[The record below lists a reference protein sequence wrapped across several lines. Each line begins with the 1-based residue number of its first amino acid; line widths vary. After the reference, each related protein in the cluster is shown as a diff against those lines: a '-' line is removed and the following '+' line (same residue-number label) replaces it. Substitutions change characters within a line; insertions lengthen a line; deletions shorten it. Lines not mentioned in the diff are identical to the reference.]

1 MTYKTRKQNAIGLA
15 LACAIASAAC
25 ADTLVWTGKYGTMFD
40 TWTANWTN
48 QATGV
53 ESVFAAGDTKETAQK
68 DDIVFS
74 VPAEENITVCIT
86 QSVSAIG
93 MNGNKGFNP
102 ASILFDVD
110 GEMLFT
116 NTDAV
121 NYLGQRNGPWTKRG
135 SGKVTMTAPSGR
147 LFIGPTSLTI
157 EEGEVSFVRPAGAKY
172 GIMNYWFTSDK
183 PITVKGDGKL
193 SMSIFA
199 MNADGASGGWANN
212 PVCYSTLPNMKITVE
227 RGGKFHIDSN
237 GVTGFTMMPEME
249 FNDGEAFD
257 FQGYTGYQSL
267 NTGTGASGPGMF
279 FFPKKVTLNGTGT
292 PYVWDA
298 MDSGDVAA
306 AAINLWDSPL
316 TEFQVADVDAGDGAD
331 FIMGLQLRDR
341 YTNTTE
347 ACRIAAGFVKSGP
360 GTMALTN
367 MYNTFTG
374 DIEVREGMLIAG
386 PPSASSINGNK
397 FRDLARGW
405 SWLGAQGV
413 ERTIAVSNGA
423 TLYLPCRNTWGAYR
437 QITNDICGVTTIYLD
452 GNLKI
457 RDDESDVI
465 PNLTVTGNARLCENL
480 GMNGYGVM
488 MVAGTFRVTGDKAFD
503 WPWANGEASNI
514 GQTAYM
520 LAGYPQT
527 EFNIEDV
534 TGDGSV
540 DCTIHR
546 PFAVNSYFLRQ
557 DLDIKYTLD
566 DWAFGFRKTGVGTM
580 RLTAAKFNR
589 NGNNYAPMNGDATV
603 EEGTLQLDGSM
614 LETSSN
620 VVVKAGAYVAGT
632 GSVNNVEIENGGGFC
647 ATAGATDALAIR
659 GNCSFGTGG
668 SVNILAPADFD
679 RKTLNQPLARID
691 GAVTGGENL
700 AGWSVKFN
708 GVDAGSQYRVRLS
721 PGGVLSVRYPRG
733 FSLVFR

>member
-1 MTYKTRKQNAIGLA
+1 MKTRKRSAIGLA

-40 TWTANWTN
+40 SWTANWTN
-48 QATGV
+48 QATGA
-53 ESVFAAGDTKETAQK
+53 EAVFAAGDTAATAQT

-74 VPAEENITVCIT
+74 VPAEESITVCIT
-86 QSVSAIG
+86 QNVNAIG

-116 NTDAV
+116 NTDV
-121 NYLGQRNGPWTKRG
+121 GNYLGQRNGPWTKRG
-135 SGKVTMTAPSGR
+135 SGKVTMTSPSGR
-147 LFIGPTSLTI
+147 LFIGPSSLTI
-157 EEGEVSFVRPAGAKY
+157 EEGEVSFVRPVNANY
-172 GIMNYWFTSDK
+172 GIMNYWFTYNR
-183 PITVKGDGKL
+183 PITVKDGGTL
-193 SMSIFA
+193 SMSIFG
-199 MNADGASGGWANN
+199 MNAYGSWPGKSD
-212 PVCYSTLPNMKITVE
+212 YYTTLPNMKITVE

-237 GVTGFTMMPEME
+237 GKTGFTMMPEME

-257 FQGYTGYQSL
+257 FKVYKGYQSL
-267 NTGTGASGPGMF
+267 NTSTGESGPGMF
-279 FFPKKVTLNGTGT
+279 FFPKKVTLNGTGA

-298 MDSGDVAA
+298 MDAGTVDA

-316 TEFQVADVDAGDGAD
+316 TEFQVADVDDGEGVD

-341 YTNTTE
+341 YTNTTDW
-347 ACRIAAGFVKSGP
+347 IAAGFVKSGP

-367 MYNTFTG
+367 MYNTLTG

-386 PPSASSINGNK
+386 PPYGPGDPVVNGGK

-423 TLYLPCRNTWGAYR
+423 TLYLPCRNTWGTYR
-437 QITNDICGVTTIYLD
+437 QITNDICGVTKIYLD
-452 GNLKI
+452 GTLKI
-457 RDDESDVI
+457 REGEADVI
-465 PNLTVTGNARLCENL
+465 PNLTVTGNARLCEDQ
-480 GMNGYGVM
+480 GMNGFGVM
-488 MVAGTFRVTGDKAFD
+488 MVAGTFRVTGDKPFD
-503 WPWANGEASNI
+503 WPWTNGDAGI
-514 GQTAYM
+514 GKTAYM
-520 LAGYPQT
+520 LAGYPQM

-546 PFAVNSYFLRQ
+546 PFAVNNYFLRQ

-580 RLTAAKFNR
+580 RLTAAKFAQS
-589 NGNNYAPMNGDATV
+589 GTSYAPMNGDATV

-614 LETSSN
+614 LETSRD
-620 VVVKAGAYVAGT
+620 VIVKAGAYVAGT
-632 GSVNNVEIENGGGFC
+632 GSVNNVVIESGGGFC
-647 ATAGATDALAIR
+647 AAAGATDALAIR

-668 SVNILAPADFD
+668 SVNILAPAGLD
-679 RKTLNQPLARID
+679 REALNQTVARID

-700 AGWSVKFN
+700 AGWSVKFD

-721 PGGVLSVRYPRG
+721 SGGVLSVRYARG
-733 FSLVFR
+733 MSLVFR

>member
-1 MTYKTRKQNAIGLA
+1 MTCKTRKRNAIVLA
-15 LACAIASAAC
+15 LACAIAGAAC
-25 ADTLVWTGKYGTMFD
+25 ADTLVWTGKYGDMFD
-40 TWTANWTN
+40 SWTANWTN

-116 NTDAV
+116 NTDV
-121 NYLGQRNGPWTKRG
+121 GNYLGQRNGPWTKRG

-157 EEGEVSFVRPAGAKY
+157 EAGEVSFVRPAGASY
-172 GIMNYWFTSDK
+172 GIMNYWFSYDR
-183 PITVKGDGKL
+183 PIMVKDGGTL
-193 SMSIFA
+193 SMSIYG
-199 MNADGASGGWANN
+199 MNANGSWPGKAD
-212 PVCYSTLPNMKITVE
+212 YYTMLPNMKIMVE

-279 FFPKKVTLNGTGT
+279 FFPKKVTLNGTGA

-298 MDSGDVAA
+298 MDAGTVAA

-316 TEFQVADVDAGDGAD
+316 TEFQVADVDDGDGAD

-347 ACRIAAGFVKSGP
+347 ACRIAAGLIKSGP

-367 MYNTFTG
+367 MYNTLTG

-386 PPSASSINGNK
+386 PPYGPGDPVVNGGK

-457 RDDESDVI
+457 RDGESDVI

-589 NGNNYAPMNGDATV
+589 NGNNYAPMNGNATV

-620 VVVKAGAYVAGT
+620 VIVKAGAYVAGT
-632 GSVNNVEIENGGGFC
+632 GSVNNVVIENGGGFC
-647 ATAGATDALAIR
+647 ATAGVTDALAIC